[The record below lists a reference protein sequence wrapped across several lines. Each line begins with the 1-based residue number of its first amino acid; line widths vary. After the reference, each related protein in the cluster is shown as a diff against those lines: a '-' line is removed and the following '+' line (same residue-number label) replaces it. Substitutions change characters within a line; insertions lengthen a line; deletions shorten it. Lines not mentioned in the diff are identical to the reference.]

1 MFKSLSTIPL
11 YCVRRLFIIGTFSR
25 TLLPRREV
33 YSTGGF
39 LFNLSNRFLQA
50 FFIALFLLSRNL
62 LYPAVVL
69 SFLQFFLQSW
79 FFLHFQVMSY
89 SSTDFP
95 HSSQIR
101 LLFSLISILY
111 HI

>member
-39 LFNLSNRFLQA
+39 LFSLSNRFLQA
-50 FFIALFLLSRNL
+50 FFIDLFLFSRKF
-62 LYPAVVL
+62 LYLTEVL
-69 SFLQFFLQSW
+69 SFLQFFLQSCLSLHSQ
-79 FFLHFQVMSY
+79 FLSY
-89 SSTDFP
+89 SYTCLP
-95 HSSQIR
+95 HTLQV
-101 LLFSLISILY
+101 
-111 HI
+111 